1 MKKMEVR
8 VLWSTICLML
18 FLFVACGRDG
28 AYRKLHIAE
37 DIIESSPDSAL
48 SIIGKLRYDKL
59 NDESQALYG
68 LLYTAGRYKCE
79 LPVANDT
86 LINRSIR
93 YYHSID
99 DTRHLANAY
108 YYKGAVNYSRKN
120 YSESISHLKRAE
132 ALSENFD
139 DELLKNKIYE
149 LLAYINN
156 ATDCKTLSLF
166 YSKKFMES
174 SIKMGDAELISRGFA
189 CVASSYYSLGHA
201 DSAVIYMNKCMPQ
214 ISRFNFTLQA
224 DILANVGA
232 LACQNNDTLQ
242 AELLLRKSLKIKE
255 NPYAYYVLGKIEYSK
270 GHKKNVE
277 QYWHKALK
285 TDDEK
290 LKVVILKHLSE
301 YYYRENIPNK
311 AYEYSSKESSQF
323 KKNYE
328 TSNEILQ
335 YQMKFD
341 AEQAEQSLHNY
352 IKVLLP
358 ILLFAIV
365 MLLAYVAYHK
375 YKVTNYK
382 RKIKAGNDIAANY
395 KAEADEQ
402 RERIALYENDKAIY
416 ESRLKSYMMELDAS
430 KTKIADLQSRDRSLQ
445 KKIEILMDEIKQLPQ
460 SVTDALRKGAAIYE
474 AIRQKKAVTCYS
486 DDDISKL
493 IDFYSI
499 VEEKT
504 FAGWT
509 EKYRPLTVRQYL
521 FLIVDTMKYPDY
533 DIADIL
539 GVSESAVR
547 VTRSRIRKKKR

>member
-1 MKKMEVR
+1 
-8 VLWSTICLML
+8 ML

-28 AYRKLHIAE
+28 AYHKLHIAE

-59 NDESQALYG
+59 NDESKALYG

-93 YYHSID
+93 YYRSVD

-120 YSESISHLKRAE
+120 YTKSISHLKQAE
-132 ALSENFD
+132 TLSESLN

-149 LLAYINN
+149 RLYCINFD
-156 ATDCKTLSLF
+156 TECGSLSLN

-174 SIKMGDAELISRGFA
+174 SLKMGDAELISRGFA
-189 CVASSYYSLGHA
+189 CVASSYFSLGHA
-201 DSAVIYMNKCMPQ
+201 DSAVIYMNKCMPY
-214 ISRFNFTLQA
+214 ISRLDSTLQSA
-224 DILANVGA
+224 VYANIGA
-232 LACQNNDTLQ
+232 LLYNNGDSLY
-242 AELLLRKSLKIKE
+242 AEKLLKKSIIIKD
-255 NPYAYYVLGKIEYSK
+255 NAYAHYILGGIEK
-270 GHKKNVE
+270 DRGHQDNA
-277 QYWHKALK
+277 QRHWLTALN

-290 LKVVILKHLSE
+290 LKEVVCECLAEHYATCNNSKE
-301 YYYRENIPNK
+301 
-311 AYEYSSKESSQF
+311 AYEYKVKELVQV
-323 KKNYE
+323 KKRHEAAN
-328 TSNEILQ
+328 TNEILK
-335 YQMKFD
+335 YQIKFD
-341 AEQAEQSLHNY
+341 AKQTEQSLHNY

-365 MLLAYVAYHK
+365 MLFAYAAYHK
-375 YKVTNYK
+375 YKITNYK

-402 RERIALYENDKAIY
+402 RERIALYENDRAVY
-416 ESRLKSYMMELDAS
+416 ESRLKSYITELDVS
-430 KTKIADLQSRDRSLQ
+430 KAKIAELQSRDRSLF
-445 KKIEILMDEIKQLPQ
+445 KKIEILMDEVKQLPQ
-460 SVTDALRKGAAIYE
+460 SVTEALRKGAAIYE
-474 AIRQKKAVTCYS
+474 AIRQKKVVTCYS

-509 EKYRPLTVRQYL
+509 ETYRPLTVRQYL

>member
-1 MKKMEVR
+1 MKKMKVR
-8 VLWSTICLML
+8 VLWSAICLML

-28 AYRKLHIAE
+28 AYHKLHIAE
-37 DIIESSPDSAL
+37 EIIESSPDSAL

-93 YYHSID
+93 YYHSVD

-120 YSESISHLKRAE
+120 YTKSISHLKQAE
-132 ALSENFD
+132 TLSESFD
-139 DELLKNKIYE
+139 DELLKNKIYDR
-149 LLAYINN
+149 LTYINY
-156 ATDCKTLSLF
+156 TTGCKTLTLF

-174 SIKMGDAELISRGFA
+174 SLKMGDAELISRGFA
-189 CVASSYYSLGHA
+189 CVASSYHSLGHA
-201 DSAVIYMNKCMPQ
+201 DSATIYMNKCMPY
-214 ISRFNFTLQA
+214 ISRLDSTLQA
-224 DILANVGA
+224 GILANIGA
-232 LACQNNDTLQ
+232 LACQNGDTLQ
-242 AELLLRKSLKIKE
+242 AEQLLRKSLRIKE
-255 NPYAYYVLGKIEYSK
+255 NPYAYYILGKIEFSN

-277 QYWHKALK
+277 QYWHKALE

-290 LKVVILKHLSE
+290 LKVVILKQLSK
-301 YYYRENIPNK
+301 YYSTENIYNK
-311 AYEYSSKESSQF
+311 AYEYSSKEFSQLE
-323 KKNYE
+323 KHYDN
-328 TSNEILQ
+328 TNEILE
-335 YQMKFD
+335 YQIKFD
-341 AEQAEQSLHNY
+341 AKQTEQNLHNY
-352 IKVLLP
+352 IKILLP

-365 MLLAYVAYHK
+365 MLLAYAAYHK

-382 RKIKAGNDIAANY
+382 KKIKVGNDVAANY

-402 RERIALYENDKAIY
+402 RKRIALYENDRAVY
-416 ESRLKSYMMELDAS
+416 ESKLESYMMELDAS
-430 KTKIADLQSRDRSLQ
+430 KTKIADLQSRDRSLS
-445 KKIEILMDEIKQLPQ
+445 KKIEILMDELKQLPQ

-499 VEEKT
+499 VEEKI